1 VAAVYLEALVGLEIL
16 LRHLQMEEM
25 ERHQILNKE
34 EVVGAVLQAPLIM
47 AVAVEE
53 DQILQLAQERTEQAQ
68 ATVTAALE
76 QRPPYQDHL

>member
-1 VAAVYLEALVGLEIL
+1 
-16 LRHLQMEEM
+16 MEEM